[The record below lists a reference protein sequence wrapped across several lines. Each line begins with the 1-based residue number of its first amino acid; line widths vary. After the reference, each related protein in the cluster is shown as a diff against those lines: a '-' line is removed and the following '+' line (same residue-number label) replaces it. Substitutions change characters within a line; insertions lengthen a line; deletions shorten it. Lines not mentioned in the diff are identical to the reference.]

1 MAPTAVLTAGSG
13 ASDNLGVS
21 SSSNG
26 GSSNGGSSAGGSSTS
41 GSSSSKLAQTGASG
55 AMFAAAAGAITL
67 AAGTALVV
75 ARRRKS

>member
-1 MAPTAVLTAGSG
+1 MGSG

-21 SSSNG
+21 GSNG
-26 GSSNGGSSAGGSSTS
+26 GSSNGGSSLGGGSSAGSSSTS

-67 AAGTALVV
+67 AVGTALVV

>member
-1 MAPTAVLTAGSG
+1 M
-13 ASDNLGVS
+13 
-21 SSSNG
+21 
-26 GSSNGGSSAGGSSTS
+26 
-41 GSSSSKLAQTGASG
+41 AQTGASG